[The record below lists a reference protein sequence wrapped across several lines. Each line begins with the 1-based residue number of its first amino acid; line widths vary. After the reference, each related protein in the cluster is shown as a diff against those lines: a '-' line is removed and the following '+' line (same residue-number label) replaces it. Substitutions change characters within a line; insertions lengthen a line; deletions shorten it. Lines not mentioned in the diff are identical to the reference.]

1 MKNYQKYRSGIDSYA
16 YFHNAILKYLK
27 LFVQPHIIMPIKIRE
42 RTNENVRIYFGPR
55 SSKDMGHFRK
65 TGTKAMRR
73 KHISGVAKFSFMWL
87 IPKDA
92 EKPMDKRKN
101 GKTVQAMNSK
111 ILLVDDEK
119 DISDLIEEA
128 LRQDSFADIQKAYT
142 GLDAI
147 QICRE
152 YQPDVIILDIMLPDI
167 DGIEVC
173 KKIREFSICSIL
185 FLSSRNDDIDKIL
198 GLSSGGDDYITKPFS
213 PREIVYR
220 VKAQLR
226 RQQYQ
231 FDRSADLN
239 SLLTVGFLAL
249 DKESCRIYKKG
260 QEIELTG
267 REFLL
272 LSYLMENAD
281 KIISKERLY
290 EQVWGEYSSICDN
303 TIMVHIRH
311 IREKIEDTPSAPK
324 QLITIKGL
332 GYKLKKRTD

>member
-1 MKNYQKYRSGIDSYA
+1 
-16 YFHNAILKYLK
+16 
-27 LFVQPHIIMPIKIRE
+27 
-42 RTNENVRIYFGPR
+42 
-55 SSKDMGHFRK
+55 
-65 TGTKAMRR
+65 
-73 KHISGVAKFSFMWL
+73 
-87 IPKDA
+87 
-92 EKPMDKRKN
+92 MD
-101 GKTVQAMNSK
+101 SK

-119 DISDLIEEA
+119 DIADLIEEV
-128 LRQDSFADIQKAYT
+128 LRQDSFENIKKVYT
-142 GLDAI
+142 GMDAV
-147 QICRE
+147 QVCRE
-152 YQPDVIILDIMLPDI
+152 YQPDVVVLDIMLPDI

-173 KKIREFSICSIL
+173 KQIREFSFCSIL
-185 FLSSRNDDIDKIL
+185 FLSSKNDDIDKIL
-198 GLSSGGDDYITKPFS
+198 GLSCGGDDYITKPFS

-220 VKAQLR
+220 IKAQLR

-231 FDRSADLN
+231 SAMRTDVKG
-239 SLLTVGFLAL
+239 LLTVGGLVL
-249 DKESCRIYKKG
+249 DRESSRIYKNEK
-260 QEIELTG
+260 EIDLTG

-311 IREKIEDTPSAPK
+311 IREKIENTPSTPK

>member
-1 MKNYQKYRSGIDSYA
+1 
-16 YFHNAILKYLK
+16 
-27 LFVQPHIIMPIKIRE
+27 
-42 RTNENVRIYFGPR
+42 
-55 SSKDMGHFRK
+55 
-65 TGTKAMRR
+65 
-73 KHISGVAKFSFMWL
+73 
-87 IPKDA
+87 
-92 EKPMDKRKN
+92 MD
-101 GKTVQAMNSK
+101 SK

-119 DISDLIEEA
+119 DIADLIEEV
-128 LRQDSFADIQKAYT
+128 LRQDSFENIKKVYT
-142 GLDAI
+142 GMDAV
-147 QICRE
+147 QVCRE
-152 YQPDVIILDIMLPDI
+152 YQPDVVVLDIMLPDI

-173 KKIREFSICSIL
+173 KQIREFSFCSIL
-185 FLSSRNDDIDKIL
+185 FLSSKNDDIDKIL
-198 GLSSGGDDYITKPFS
+198 GLSCGGDDYITKPFS

-220 VKAQLR
+220 IKAQLR

-231 FDRSADLN
+231 SVMQTDVKG
-239 SLLTVGFLAL
+239 LLTVGGLAL
-249 DKESCRIYKKG
+249 DRESSRIYKNEK
-260 QEIELTG
+260 EIDLTG

-311 IREKIEDTPSAPK
+311 IREKIEDTRSTPK

>member
-1 MKNYQKYRSGIDSYA
+1 
-16 YFHNAILKYLK
+16 
-27 LFVQPHIIMPIKIRE
+27 
-42 RTNENVRIYFGPR
+42 
-55 SSKDMGHFRK
+55 
-65 TGTKAMRR
+65 
-73 KHISGVAKFSFMWL
+73 
-87 IPKDA
+87 
-92 EKPMDKRKN
+92 MD
-101 GKTVQAMNSK
+101 SK

-119 DISDLIEEA
+119 DIADLIEEV
-128 LRQDSFADIQKAYT
+128 LRQDSFENIKKVYT
-142 GLDAI
+142 GMDAV
-147 QICRE
+147 QVCRE
-152 YQPDVIILDIMLPDI
+152 YQPDVVVLDIMLPDI

-173 KKIREFSICSIL
+173 KQIREFSFCSIL
-185 FLSSRNDDIDKIL
+185 FLSSKNDDIDKIL
-198 GLSSGGDDYITKPFS
+198 GLSCGGDDYITKPFS

-220 VKAQLR
+220 IKAQLR

-231 FDRSADLN
+231 SVMRTDVKG
-239 SLLTVGFLAL
+239 LLTVGGLVL
-249 DKESCRIYKKG
+249 DRESSRIYKNEK
-260 QEIELTG
+260 EIDLTG

-311 IREKIEDTPSAPK
+311 IREKIEDTPSTPK

>member
-1 MKNYQKYRSGIDSYA
+1 
-16 YFHNAILKYLK
+16 
-27 LFVQPHIIMPIKIRE
+27 
-42 RTNENVRIYFGPR
+42 
-55 SSKDMGHFRK
+55 
-65 TGTKAMRR
+65 
-73 KHISGVAKFSFMWL
+73 
-87 IPKDA
+87 
-92 EKPMDKRKN
+92 MD
-101 GKTVQAMNSK
+101 SK

-119 DISDLIEEA
+119 DIADLIEEV
-128 LRQDSFADIQKAYT
+128 LRQDSFKNIKKAYT
-142 GLDAI
+142 GMDAV
-147 QICRE
+147 QVCRE
-152 YQPDVIILDIMLPDI
+152 YQPDVVVLDIMLPDI

-173 KKIREFSICSIL
+173 KQIREFSFCSIL
-185 FLSSRNDDIDKIL
+185 FLSSKNDDIDKIL
-198 GLSSGGDDYITKPFS
+198 GLSCGGDDYITKPFS

-220 VKAQLR
+220 IKAQLR

-231 FDRSADLN
+231 SVMRTDVKG
-239 SLLTVGFLAL
+239 LLTVGGLAL
-249 DKESCRIYKKG
+249 DRESSRIYKNEK
-260 QEIELTG
+260 EIDLTG

-311 IREKIEDTPSAPK
+311 IREKIEDTPSTPK

>member
-1 MKNYQKYRSGIDSYA
+1 
-16 YFHNAILKYLK
+16 
-27 LFVQPHIIMPIKIRE
+27 
-42 RTNENVRIYFGPR
+42 
-55 SSKDMGHFRK
+55 
-65 TGTKAMRR
+65 
-73 KHISGVAKFSFMWL
+73 
-87 IPKDA
+87 
-92 EKPMDKRKN
+92 MD
-101 GKTVQAMNSK
+101 SK

-119 DISDLIEEA
+119 DIADLVEEV
-128 LRQDSFADIQKAYT
+128 LRQDSFENIKKVYT
-142 GLDAI
+142 GMDAV
-147 QICRE
+147 QVCRE
-152 YQPDVIILDIMLPDI
+152 YQPDVVVLDIMLPDI

-173 KKIREFSICSIL
+173 KQIREFSFCSIL
-185 FLSSRNDDIDKIL
+185 FLSSKNDDIDKIL
-198 GLSSGGDDYITKPFS
+198 GLSCGDDYITKPFS

-220 VKAQLR
+220 IKAQLR

-231 FDRSADLN
+231 SVMRTDVKG
-239 SLLTVGFLAL
+239 LLTVGGLAL
-249 DKESCRIYKKG
+249 DRESSRIYKNEK
-260 QEIELTG
+260 EIDLTG

-311 IREKIEDTPSAPK
+311 IREKIEDTPSTPK